1 MVRAQPGAARN
12 RRPDADED
20 VRAPRGALHP
30 FTLFTDSPRRG
41 ERRTGRQLRVGRRSC
56 AAVQFHRGLARL
68 PPIGLGFE

>member
-1 MVRAQPGAARN
+1 MAGAQPGAARN

-41 ERRTGRQLRVGRRSC
+41 ERRTGRRLWVGCESC
-56 AAVQFHRGLARL
+56 PAVQFHRGLARL
-68 PPIGLGFE
+68 PPIGFGFE